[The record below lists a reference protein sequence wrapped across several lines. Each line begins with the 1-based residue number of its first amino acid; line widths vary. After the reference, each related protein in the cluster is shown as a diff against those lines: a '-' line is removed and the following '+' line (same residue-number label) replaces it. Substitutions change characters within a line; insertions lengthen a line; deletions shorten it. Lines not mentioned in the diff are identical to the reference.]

1 MRVLVIIPAYNEEKN
16 LANVIEDIQTNFCEA
31 DILVVNDC
39 STDSTA
45 EIIKSISQISYLNLP
60 INLGYFYAIQTG
72 LKYAVQFDY
81 DYLVQFDGDGQHL
94 ASEAKRMFEYA
105 QNGDV
110 DVVIGSRFLSETN
123 YNHSFFRKIGTKLFQ
138 IIIKMLTG
146 KKISDPTS
154 GLQVLRRNVFE
165 PLSKI
170 YAYPESA
177 DANLLI
183 ELIYKGYS
191 IDELAVRMKNRETGE
206 SMHDGIIK
214 PALYMTKM
222 FYYIILVFLN
232 NLFGK
237 KRK

>member
-1 MRVLVIIPAYNEEKN
+1 M
-16 LANVIEDIQTNFCEA
+16 
-31 DILVVNDC
+31 
-39 STDSTA
+39 
-45 EIIKSISQISYLNLP
+45 
-60 INLGYFYAIQTG
+60 
-72 LKYAVQFDY
+72 QFDY

-94 ASEAKRMFEYA
+94 ASEAKRMFDYA
-105 QNGDV
+105 QNGAV

>member
-16 LANVIEDIQTNFCEA
+16 LANVIQDIQMNFCEA

>member
-16 LANVIEDIQTNFCEA
+16 LENVIKDIQTNFCEA

-45 EIIKSISQISYLNLP
+45 EIIKSISQISYLSLP

-81 DYLVQFDGDGQHL
+81 DGQHL
-94 ASEAKRMFEYA
+94 ASEAKRMFDYA
-105 QNGDV
+105 QNGAV